1 MQSIALIKQ
10 LFHMILQIFPV
21 HTILFYPVR
30 HLLYVI

>member
-1 MQSIALIKQ
+1 MQLIALIKQ

-21 HTILFYPVR
+21 HSIIFYPVL